1 MNLRYSKEILDMSD
15 YRRSHNKKEEKEKSI
30 GKVILD
36 YVITIAVVIGIGFF
50 VMNFI
55 LVNAE
60 IPSGS
65 MENTIMAGDRV
76 FGNRLQYMFSD
87 PQRYDIVIFKYP
99 DDESQLFIK
108 RIIGLPN
115 ETVIITGGEVYVA
128 DSSIVTTDISDE
140 ELINNPTMLQ
150 GVKKLDDSFIAES
163 MDTAYSG
170 VFRVPSD
177 SYFMMGDNR
186 NHSKDSRYWVN
197 KFVARE
203 KIVGKAVLRYWP
215 ITKIGFLSYS
225 GDSQ

>member
-1 MNLRYSKEILDMSD
+1 
-15 YRRSHNKKEEKEKSI
+15 
-30 GKVILD
+30 
-36 YVITIAVVIGIGFF
+36 
-50 VMNFI
+50 MNFI

-115 ETVIITGGEVYVA
+115 ETVIITGGEVYLA

-140 ELINNPTMLQ
+140 ELISNPTMLP
-150 GVKKLDDSFIAES
+150 GVEKLDDSFIAEQ
-163 MDTAYSG
+163 MDITYSG

-197 KFVARE
+197 KFVARD